1 MNFKELF
8 PDKPIIAMLHLLGG
22 NGMTALERAKMETD
36 IYIEQGV
43 DAVLVEN
50 YFGDIEDVADTLDW
64 LQHERRD
71 KVIYGVNLLLPLPK
85 ETFAMAMAYGARFI
99 QIDSVSGHLPPVID
113 QQFQEVLTALRM
125 GFDGVVLGGVRFKYQ
140 PVRSA
145 RTLEED
151 LDIGMSRC
159 DAIVCTGDA
168 TGEETPIYKLQE
180 FREHIG
186 QFPLVVG
193 AGVSDDNIRASMTLA
208 DGAIIG
214 SYFKMLH
221 EAHGEV
227 KPEYVCE
234 LTTINRSLRE
244 KKQAKPVT
252 IDGYVFRN
260 EEGSLYFSKKEP
272 KKGYFIGDHGICY
285 DTLKVK
291 DEYPFPVELPE
302 GWMPDLYF
310 DNSPQRFTLS
320 LTPTKA

>member
-1 MNFKELF
+1 
-8 PDKPIIAMLHLLGG
+8 MLHLLGDQ
-22 NGMTALERAKMETD
+22 NMSAFERAKKETD
-36 IYIEQGV
+36 LYIEQGV

-113 QQFQEVLTALRM
+113 QQFQEVLTVLRM
-125 GFDGVVLGGVRFKYQ
+125 GFEGVVLGGVRFKYQ

-186 QFPLVVG
+186 QFPLIVG
-193 AGVSDDNIRASMTLA
+193 AGVAEDNIRASMNLA
-208 DGAIIG
+208 DGAIVG
-214 SYFKMLH
+214 SYFKVDH
-221 EAHGEV
+221 RAHGEV
-227 KPEYVCE
+227 VPEFVHK
-234 LTTINRSLRE
+234 LTAINRDLRD
-244 KKQAKPVT
+244 KKPAKLFTV
-252 IDGYVFRN
+252 DGYIYRN
-260 EEGSLYFSKKEP
+260 EEDRLYFSKKEP
-272 KKGYFIGDHGICY
+272 KKGYFIGDHGVCY
-285 DTLKVK
+285 DTLDVK

-302 GWMPDLYF
+302 AWMPDLYF

-320 LTPTKA
+320 LTPTNS

>member
-22 NGMTALERAKMETD
+22 NGKTTLERAKEETD
-36 IYIEQGV
+36 IYIEQGA

-50 YFGDIEDVADTLDW
+50 YFGDIGDVADTLDW
-64 LQHERRD
+64 LHHNRAD
-71 KVIYGVNLLLPLPK
+71 KVIYGVNLLLPYPNDS
-85 ETFAMAMAYGARFI
+85 FAMAMAYGARFI
-99 QIDSVSGHLPPVID
+99 QIDSVSGHLPPAID
-113 QQFQEVLTALRM
+113 QQYDELIASLRM
-125 GFDGVVLGGVRFKYQ
+125 GYEGVVLGGVRFKYQ

-145 RTLEED
+145 RTLKED
-151 LDIGMSRC
+151 LEIGMSRC

-168 TGEETPIYKLQE
+168 TGEATPIDKLQE

-186 QFPLVVG
+186 QFPLIVG

-227 KPEYVCE
+227 KPEYVHE
-234 LTTINRSLRE
+234 LTTINRALRE
-244 KKQAKPVT
+244 KKQAKPVA

-260 EEGSLYFSKKEP
+260 EQDRLYFSKKEP
-272 KKGYFIGDHGICY
+272 KKGYFIGDHGVCY
-285 DTLKVK
+285 DTLDVK

-302 GWMPDLYF
+302 GWMPDLHF
-310 DNSPQRFTLS
+310 DNSPQRFTLT